1 MLNFND
7 DAIFSG
13 FEISQRGNG
22 EYEPVDYY
30 RFFRLKDI
38 FSYLKSQRGFISA
51 EIIWHKDMP
60 EELYPHELRDDEILP
75 DSMDILIL
83 IRRKGFQ
90 PGVVHHTFLKL
101 AEAKTDRDTGLPT
114 TDRKRWIRP
123 CDKKPC
129 VTYTF
134 DATK

>member
-1 MLNFND
+1 MLNFNE

-13 FEISQRGNG
+13 FEISQRENG

-60 EELYPHELRDDEILP
+60 EELYPQELRDDEILP

-90 PGVVHHTFLKL
+90 PGVVYATFLKL
-101 AEAKTDRDTGLPT
+101 SEARLDRTTGLPT
-114 TDRKRWIRP
+114 TDCKKWMRP
-123 CDKKPC
+123 CGRRH
-129 VTYTF
+129 YIGY
-134 DATK
+134 